1 MSAVYTLRTP
11 RHACTPRDTARA
23 GDLWRLVQ
31 DAAVQDASDKG
42 WPPERFRAAGTGFVV
57 REMRAI
63 HNREASYGEAL
74 TLRTQVADHRR
85 DVMMR
90 RETQVDG
97 VMDATA
103 DWVHIGREGSPQRAT
118 PELIA
123 AFPASA
129 EAPVLPPL
137 PEPPAGAAAGSAAGT
152 GSGTALPA
160 FVFSPWWTEMDPLG
174 HTNHPRYVDWADEAL
189 SRALHATGIDPT
201 GLVPIA
207 ERVRFR
213 AGARAVDTITVSGH
227 RLGAVVVQTA
237 AGPRPGVAF
246 QFRARR
252 GAASAGSALGTG
264 DVVADMYI
272 VRAHLRSE
280 L

>member
-63 HNREASYGEAL
+63 HHREASYGEAL

-137 PEPPAGAAAGSAAGT
+137 PEPPAGLAAGGPT
-152 GSGTALPA
+152 PLPA

-189 SRALHATGIDPT
+189 SRALHAAGIDPT

-252 GAASAGSALGTG
+252 MGLASKSALGAG

-272 VRAHLRSE
+272 VRAHLQGD

>member
-1 MSAVYTLRTP
+1 MAGVYTLRTP

-23 GDLWRLVQ
+23 GDLWRVVQ
-31 DAAVQDASDKG
+31 DAAVHDASDKG

-63 HNREASYGEAL
+63 HQREASYGEAL

-90 RETQVDG
+90 RETQIDG

-137 PEPPAGAAAGSAAGT
+137 PEPPAGAAAGGPT
-152 GSGTALPA
+152 PLPT
-160 FVFSPWWTEMDPLG
+160 FIFSPWWTEMDPLG

-189 SRALHATGIDPT
+189 SRALHAAGIDPT

-213 AGARAVDTITVSGH
+213 AGARAVDTITVTGQ
-227 RLGAVVVQTA
+227 RLGAVAVQTA
-237 AGPRPGVAF
+237 AGVRHGVAF

-252 GAASAGSALGTG
+252 GDASAGSMLGAG

-272 VRAHLRSE
+272 VRAHLQGD

>member
-1 MSAVYTLRTP
+1 
-11 RHACTPRDTARA
+11 
-23 GDLWRLVQ
+23 VQ

-63 HNREASYGEAL
+63 HHREASYGEAL

-129 EAPVLPPL
+129 TAPVLAPL
-137 PEPPAGAAAGSAAGT
+137 PEPPAGPAGLAPGMGT
-152 GSGTALPA
+152 GGGTPLPA
-160 FVFSPWWTEMDPLG
+160 FIFSPWWTEMDPLG

-189 SRALHATGIDPT
+189 SRALHAAGIDPT

-252 GAASAGSALGTG
+252 VDLASTASVSGRSGGSGALVAG

-272 VRAHLRSE
+272 VRAHLRCE